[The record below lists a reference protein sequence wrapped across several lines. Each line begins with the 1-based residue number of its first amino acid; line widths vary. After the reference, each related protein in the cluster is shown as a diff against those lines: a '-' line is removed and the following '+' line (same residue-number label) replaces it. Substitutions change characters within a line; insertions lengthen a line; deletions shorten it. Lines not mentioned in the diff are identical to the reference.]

1 MATRKIKIK
10 KTEDHS
16 QVKALNPRDAD
27 QKYMGDEPLF
37 AEQPMPENRGSAI
50 ARSLNWYHRF
60 YSKKDARDMLATYLD
75 FHDRVADG
83 KVMRKVDDAEFRLP
97 TFAWLSRMVLRGLDL
112 TEHEMLA
119 LENEITR
126 LLQTIHKPE
135 VKGVSQFGK
144 TTKSPD
150 QVATA
155 KSNIQETMREKAREA
170 AGELEGLFDEY
181 FLAGSPTKHSLRPM
195 DEVSKK
201 NVLPHHISMIT
212 EVWTKKL
219 NEMKELLE
227 GKDAQLVQAYA
238 HYSKQQIKNTIKFIE
253 LVLSDLNSYISV
265 KKAAKAPRARK
276 AVPVEKQVAKMKF
289 MKAFK
294 DPAMKLDLISVSP
307 VKLHG
312 CSEAYLYDT
321 QLRKLTYLVADDY
334 SKTLTVRGTTI
345 LGFDSAKSQTK
356 TLRKPAE
363 QLKEIMGSKP
373 AGRKFF
379 ESIKSV
385 GITPKGRSNE
395 RTIIVKAW

>member
-144 TTKSPD
+144 TTKYPD

-253 LVLSDLNSYISV
+253 LVLSDLNSYITV

-345 LGFDSAKSQTK
+345 LGFDSVKSQTK

-363 QLKEIMGSKP
+363 QLKEVMGSKP

>member
-135 VKGVSQFGK
+135 VKSASQFGK

-265 KKAAKAPRARK
+265 KKAAKAPRART

-289 MKAFK
+289 LKAFK
-294 DPAMKLDLISVSP
+294 DPATKLDLISVSP

-334 SKTLTVRGTTI
+334 SKTLTVKGTTI
-345 LGFDSAKSQTK
+345 LGFDSVKSQTK

-363 QLKEIMGSKP
+363 QLKEVMGSKP

>member
-135 VKGVSQFGK
+135 VKSASQFGK

-289 MKAFK
+289 LKAFK
-294 DPAMKLDLISVSP
+294 DPATKLDLISVSP

-334 SKTLTVRGTTI
+334 SKTLTVKGTTI
-345 LGFDSAKSQTK
+345 LGFDSVKSQTK

-363 QLKEIMGSKP
+363 QLKEVMGSKP